1 VKKTFILAKIILMV
15 ILLIG
20 CAKSDPFPAVELP
33 IYPGAI
39 NPNRAIDSPV
49 KGAKA
54 VVYDVAMNFPAK
66 ELTDFYNREMSK
78 IGFIPL
84 PEEGI
89 GSFKWED
96 FNSKSGNWE
105 ETTKVPARYTATW
118 VNKEKTQRVWLY
130 IAYKPKRDGKNRE
143 NIPMVSCNM
152 AKYWDMDTVKKQLEN
167 QNK

>member
-1 VKKTFILAKIILMV
+1 MKITFIHAKIILLI

-20 CAKSDPFPAVELP
+20 CGKSDPFPAVKLP
-33 IYPGAI
+33 IYPSAI
-39 NPNRAIDSPV
+39 NLNQAIDSPA

-54 VVYDVAMNFPAK
+54 VVYDVSMDFPAK
-66 ELTDFYNREMSK
+66 ELTDFYNREMRK

-89 GSFKWED
+89 GTFKWED

-118 VNKEKTQRVWLY
+118 VNKEKTQRVGLY
-130 IAYKPKRDGKNRE
+130 IVYKPKRNSKNWE
-143 NIPMVSCNM
+143 NIPMVSCNI
-152 AKYWDMDTVKKQLEN
+152 AKYFDMGIVKKQFEKEN
-167 QNK
+167 K

>member
-1 VKKTFILAKIILMV
+1 MKISFIHAKVLPLI

-20 CAKSDPFPAVELP
+20 CTKSDPFPAIPLP
-33 IYPGAI
+33 IYPSAI
-39 NPNRAIDSPV
+39 NLNKAIDSPV

-54 VVYDVAMNFPAK
+54 VVYDVAMDFPAK
-66 ELTDFYNREMSK
+66 ELTDFYSREMSK

-89 GSFKWED
+89 ATFRWED
-96 FNSKSGNWE
+96 FNTKSGIWE

-130 IAYKPKRDGKNRE
+130 IAYKPRRNGEKWE
-143 NIPMVSCNM
+143 NIAMVSCNM
-152 AKYWDMDTVKKQLEN
+152 AKYFDMDIVKKQFEKEN
-167 QNK
+167 K

>member
-1 VKKTFILAKIILMV
+1 MKKTSILAKTILLV

-20 CAKSDPFPAVELP
+20 CAKSDPFPAVKLP
-33 IYPGAI
+33 IYPSAI
-39 NPNRAIDSPV
+39 NPNKAIDSPV

-54 VVYDVAMNFPAK
+54 VVYDVAMDFPAK
-66 ELTDFYNREMSK
+66 KLTDFYNREMSK

-89 GSFKWED
+89 GTFKWED

-130 IAYKPKRDGKNRE
+130 IAYKLRRNGEKWE
-143 NIPMVSCNM
+143 NIAMVSCNM
-152 AKYWDMDTVKKQLEN
+152 AKYFDMDIVKKQFEEEN
-167 QNK
+167 K